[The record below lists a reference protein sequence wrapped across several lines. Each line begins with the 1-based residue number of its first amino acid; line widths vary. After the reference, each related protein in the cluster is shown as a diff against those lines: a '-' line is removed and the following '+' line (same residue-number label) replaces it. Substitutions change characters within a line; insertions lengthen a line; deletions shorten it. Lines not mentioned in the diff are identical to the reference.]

1 MRATVKRHV
10 RSGSAELCVEDTA
23 TGGPALVCLHAGV
36 TDKRL
41 WAPQLE
47 AFGATHRVVAYDRRG
62 FGETRLPSPRER
74 EPFAHV
80 DDLRAVLDA
89 LAIDRAVLMG
99 CSQGGRI
106 AIDMTLAHPERVR
119 ALVLVANAVTGAP
132 ENDAPWSPLVQSRID
147 EYEAAEKRG
156 DQAAVNEIEA
166 QFWLDGPEQPT
177 GRVSGPLRDLFLA
190 MNAIALANGSPG
202 DVIEPSSAWERLEQL
217 RVPTLLIWGS
227 FDFAHLG
234 ARLAEVAR
242 RIPGAQSVV
251 MDGVAHLPSLERPD
265 EFNRVVQSFLDRL
278 Q

>member
-1 MRATVKRHV
+1 
-10 RSGSAELCVEDTA
+10 
-23 TGGPALVCLHAGV
+23 VCLHAGV
-36 TDKRL
+36 TDRRL

-106 AIDMTLAHPERVR
+106 ALDMTLAHPERVR

-202 DVIEPSSAWERLEQL
+202 DVIEPPSAWERLEQL

-265 EFNRVVQSFLDRL
+265 EFNRVVQSFLGRL

>member
-1 MRATVKRHV
+1 VRATVKRHV

-62 FGETRLPSPRER
+62 FGETRLPSSRER

-106 AIDMTLAHPERVR
+106 ALDMTLAHPERVR

>member
-1 MRATVKRHV
+1 VRATVKRHV

-202 DVIEPSSAWERLEQL
+202 DVIEPPSAWERLEQL

>member
-202 DVIEPSSAWERLEQL
+202 DVIEPPSAWERLEQL

>member
-1 MRATVKRHV
+1 VRAAVKRHV

-106 AIDMTLAHPERVR
+106 ALDMTLAHPERVR

-202 DVIEPSSAWERLEQL
+202 DVIEPPSAWERLEQL

>member
-1 MRATVKRHV
+1 VRATVKRHV

-106 AIDMTLAHPERVR
+106 ALDMTLAHPERVR

-202 DVIEPSSAWERLEQL
+202 DVIEPPSAWERLEQL

-265 EFNRVVQSFLDRL
+265 EFNRVVQSFLGRL

>member
-1 MRATVKRHV
+1 MTARVKRHV

-47 AFGATHRVVAYDRRG
+47 AFGATHRVVASDRRG

-106 AIDMTLAHPERVR
+106 ALDMTLAHPERVR

-202 DVIEPSSAWERLEQL
+202 DVIEPPSAWERLEQL